1 MKVVVAL
8 CLLVSLA
15 GCAAGNKAVYTPA
28 KLALDYAG
36 QGAVA
41 VGVKDSRSEVVGG
54 DRKETFVGL
63 QRSLYGIP
71 FAVQTES
78 GKPFARDLGEM
89 IGRGLK
95 QKGVQAQIVPLSPYK
110 SREEA
115 VKELTATKN
124 PRLLLFEL
132 KEWYGDTYMSTT
144 LHYDLSLTV
153 LDSEGRELGKSSSAG
168 EDEVGRK
175 QRPER
180 KTIQDATADIIQHL
194 LSAREVMAGLS
205 SEARPKDSEKRCTV
219 EQILKMRESGLA
231 EEQIKAACGEA

>member
-1 MKVVVAL
+1 MKFVVAL
-8 CLLVSLA
+8 CMLVSLT

-28 KLALDYAG
+28 KLTLDYAG

-41 VGVKDSRSEVVGG
+41 IGVKDSRQEVVGG
-54 DRKETFVGL
+54 DRKETFVAL

-89 IGRGLK
+89 VGRGLK
-95 QKGVQAQIVPLSPYK
+95 QKGVQAQIVPLSPFK

-115 VKELTATKN
+115 VKELAATKN

-153 LDSEGRELGKSSSAG
+153 LDSEGRELGKSSAAEGTKSERSSG
-168 EDEVGRK
+168 PNEK
-175 QRPER
+175 LSKMQRPTSSSISCQLAKWSPAFR
-180 KTIQDATADIIQHL
+180 QKHVPRL
-194 LSAREVMAGLS
+194 PKSAAQWS
-205 SEARPKDSEKRCTV
+205 KS
-219 EQILKMRESGLA
+219 
-231 EEQIKAACGEA
+231 